1 MILRDRTFMFH
12 RKNQNLIFSLLMTVL
27 LIPSLS
33 VADYSNHEKAI
44 ALIDDLVKNH
54 EFDRASLT
62 TIFSGAERKE
72 KILEAIARP
81 AEKRLEWF
89 EYRKIFITK
98 DRIEKGLAFIQEHL
112 DTLQRAEKKFG
123 VPKEII
129 ASVIGVET
137 RYGIHKGSYKVLDAL
152 STLGF
157 DYPPRA
163 SFFYSELKH
172 AFLLAK
178 EQGFDIR
185 EMKGSY
191 AGAMGYGQ
199 FIPSSYRHYA
209 IDFDG
214 DEIVDIL
221 NNPVDAIG
229 SVANYF
235 SMHKWKKGKPIAHLL
250 SEKELGK
257 DYEIFTAKSLKP
269 TKSIDDM
276 RKSGVSVPSI
286 LASDEV
292 AKIQSFILEAGEEN
306 WLTLQNFYVIT
317 RYNHSHL
324 YAMAVYQLAQ
334 ELGLPR

>member
-1 MILRDRTFMFH
+1 MFR
-12 RKNQNLIFSLLMTVL
+12 RKSQNLIPSLLMAVL
-27 LIPSLS
+27 LIPSLCI
-33 VADYSNHEKAI
+33 ADYSTHEKAI
-44 ALIDDLVKNH
+44 ALIDDLVKDH
-54 EFDRASLT
+54 EFDRATLT
-62 TIFSGAERKE
+62 AIFAGAERKE
-72 KILEAIARP
+72 SILEAIARP

-89 EYRKIFITK
+89 EYRRIFLTK
-98 DRIEKGLAFIQEHL
+98 DRIDKGLAFIQEHL
-112 DTLQRAEKKFG
+112 VTLQRAENEFG
-123 VPKEII
+123 VPKEMI
-129 ASVIGVET
+129 ASIIGVET
-137 RYGIHKGSYKVLDAL
+137 RYGKHKGSHKVLDAL

-163 SFFYSELKH
+163 SFFSSELKH

-185 EMKGSY
+185 EMTGSY

-214 DEIVDIL
+214 DKIVDIL

-235 SMHKWKKGKPIAHLL
+235 SMHKWIRGKPIAYLL
-250 SEKELGK
+250 SEKDLGK
-257 DYEIFTAKSLKP
+257 NYKNFSAKSLKP
-269 TKSIDDM
+269 TNSIAEI
-276 RKSGVSVPSI
+276 RKSGVLVPI
-286 LASDEV
+286 KLASDDV
-292 AKIQSFILEAGEEN
+292 AKIQSFVLESGEEN
-306 WLTLQNFYVIT
+306 WLTLNNFYVIT

-334 ELGLPR
+334 ELGLPK